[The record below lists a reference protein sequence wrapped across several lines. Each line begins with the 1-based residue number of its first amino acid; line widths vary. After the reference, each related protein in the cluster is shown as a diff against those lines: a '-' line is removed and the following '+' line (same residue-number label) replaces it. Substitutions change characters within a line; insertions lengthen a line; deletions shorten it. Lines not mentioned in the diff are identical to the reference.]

1 MEDRSMLTTG
11 RQLGL
16 GALLTCAI
24 LVGAGCNPT
33 PIVENM
39 TPTQGTEDGGTSIQI
54 TGQKFKVGA
63 TVQFGGQSLTP
74 TNVTKTSMSI
84 VSPAGAVG
92 SVQVTVENP
101 KQKRAEK
108 QMSFTYL
115 DTTAPTVSSVSPS
128 DGHVYAQGAGYEDA
142 IATGLTQITAKFS
155 EPLASATVAVSS
167 ASLPDAITGGYSGSV
182 NGATTVSGDTVTFT
196 ASEVFASA
204 RSYTV
209 SVEGVDVAGNRSAA
223 KTTSFSVGTP
233 KRLHRYV
240 VQEGDTLQSIAA
252 RPDTYEDAEA
262 WKKILL
268 VNQDYNEINRDAPQA
283 GLGLWLHW
291 DE

>member
-1 MEDRSMLTTG
+1 MLTTG

-16 GALLTCAI
+16 GALLASAI

-39 TPTQGTEDGGTSIQI
+39 TPTSGTEDGGTSITI
-54 TGQKFKVGA
+54 TGQKFKTGA
-63 TVQFGGQSLTP
+63 TVSFGGKTLTAS
-74 TNVTKTSMSI
+74 NVTKTSMSI

-92 SVQVTVENP
+92 SVSVIIDNP
-101 KQKRAEK
+101 KQKRGEK
-108 QMSFTYL
+108 PLSFTYL
-115 DTTAPTVSSVSPS
+115 DTTAPTVDSVSPA

-142 IATGLTQITAKFS
+142 AATGLRTITAKFS
-155 EPLASATVAVSS
+155 EPLSSATVTVSS
-167 ASLPDAITGGYSGSV
+167 ESLADAIKGGYAGSV
-182 NGATTVSGDTVTFT
+182 SGTTAVSGDTVTFT
-196 ASEVFASA
+196 ADADLNAA

-209 SVEGVDVAGNRSAA
+209 SVSGVDVAQNNSATKSA
-223 KTTSFSVGTP
+223 TFRVGTP

-252 RPDTYEDAEA
+252 RPDTYEDAEE
-262 WKKILL
+262 WVKILT
-268 VNQDYNEINRDAPQA
+268 VNLDYSEVNRDAPQP